1 MILNLDEIIRIFLTT
16 FHIII
21 LRKVVFIMKEHYDCI
36 YMYINKIDNKKYVG
50 QAKNFN
56 KRHYSHLNSS
66 YNKNRKDYDVPIHK
80 AIRKYG
86 IENFEIK
93 ILAEN
98 IQTQEK
104 MNEYEIFFIKRYQTL
119 AIQGGYNISEGGYN
133 NPFAGKTE
141 KEKEEIKRKIS
152 KSRIDNEVAKGENN
166 PMYGKHHTKEMK
178 EKITNNKER
187 SKKISKSLKG
197 HSVSDESR
205 EKISKNHA
213 DVSGSNHPR
222 ARKIAQYNLNEEL
235 IKIWNCISQAEKE
248 LGISHIS
255 NCCNGKRK
263 TAGGFKWKYV
273 KED

>member
-1 MILNLDEIIRIFLTT
+1 MEIWKYISGDGEDYQVSKLGRIRSLK
-16 FHIII
+16 
-21 LRKVVFIMKEHYDCI
+21 RK
-36 YMYINKIDNKKYVG
+36 N
-50 QAKNFN
+50 
-56 KRHYSHLNSS
+56 
-66 YNKNRKDYDVPIHK
+66 
-80 AIRKYG
+80 
-86 IENFEIK
+86 IK
-93 ILAEN
+93 IMNIKINRHGYCTVYLTKNGILKTLTVHRLVAKAFIPNPEN
-98 IQTQEK
+98 KPCIDHINTIRTDNRVENLRWVTHK
-104 MNEYEIFFIKRYQTL
+104 ENCNNELTIK
-119 AIQGGYNISEGGYN
+119 
-133 NPFAGKTE
+133 K
-141 KEKEEIKRKIS
+141 
-152 KSRIDNEVAKGENN
+152 KSDNTKGENN